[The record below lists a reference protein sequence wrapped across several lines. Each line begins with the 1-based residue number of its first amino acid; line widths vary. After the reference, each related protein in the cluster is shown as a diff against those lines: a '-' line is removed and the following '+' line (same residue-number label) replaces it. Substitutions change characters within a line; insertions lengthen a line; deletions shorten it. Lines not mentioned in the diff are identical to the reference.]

1 MKIYIERNKENKEF
15 DFKGSVQDLLDTL
28 NILSETVLVVKNGTI
43 ITEDEELIND
53 DEIKILSV
61 VSGG

>member
-1 MKIYIERNKENKEF
+1 MKIYIERTKENKELNF
-15 DFKGSVQDLLDTL
+15 NGLVQELLDTL
-28 NILSETVLVVKNGTI
+28 KILSENVLVVRNGKI
-43 ITEDEELIND
+43 ITEDEKLTNN